1 MEFNIDNYV
10 HKLKT
15 EYPAIFKSLP
25 LPEDLREK
33 WGVPPASQ
41 EVVSINTFMSD
52 FLKLQNNHCDE
63 QETKKTCVVEKP
75 KLGQHERDS
84 DDEHIALHD

>member
-1 MEFNIDNYV
+1 MEFDIDNYV
-10 HKLKT
+10 QQLKT
-15 EYPAIFKSLP
+15 CHPAIFKALP

-41 EVVSINTFMSD
+41 EIVSINTFMSD

-63 QETKKTCVVEKP
+63 QETEKTCVVEKAVSEE
-75 KLGQHERDS
+75 KVSDS
-84 DDEHIALHD
+84 VPQD

>member
-1 MEFNIDNYV
+1 MEFDIDNYV
-10 HKLKT
+10 QQLKT
-15 EYPAIFKSLP
+15 CHPAIFKALP

-41 EVVSINTFMSD
+41 EIVSINTFMSD

-63 QETKKTCVVEKP
+63 QETKETCIVEKAVSEE
-75 KLGQHERDS
+75 KVSDS
-84 DDEHIALHD
+84 VPQD